1 MSLQDHFFCSS
12 IIHLEVEP
20 EQEAEMPN
28 DWKKNCSCG
37 TPDHTKCKEH
47 KELIFLRLPN
57 PFPPQRAIEKP
68 QINIQIFDYLCKL
81 NTSQVFGD

>member
-1 MSLQDHFFCSS
+1 MG
-12 IIHLEVEP
+12 P

-28 DWKKNCSCG
+28 DWKKDHACG
-37 TPDHTKCKEH
+37 TPDHTKYKDY
-47 KELIFLRLPN
+47 KDLILSSLPN

-68 QINIQIFDYLCKL
+68 QINIQIFDCLFKL